1 MTAGEA
7 LDVAREALLTI
18 MLVSAPVM
26 VVALVVGLTI
36 SLFQALT
43 QIQEATLSFV
53 PKILAIF
60 AVLLL
65 ALPFMGSQMSTF
77 TQQIMSRIADGN
89 PPASAVAPAP
99 GGQAP
104 GGATPG
110 ASPGGGG

>member
-89 PPASAVAPAP
+89 PAAPVAAP
-99 GGQAP
+99 NGT
-104 GGATPG
+104 TPG

>member
-26 VVALVVGLTI
+26 LVALVVGLTI

-89 PPASAVAPAP
+89 PAAPAAAPAP

-110 ASPGGGG
+110 AIPGGGG

>member
-65 ALPFMGSQMSTF
+65 ALPFMGSEMSTL
-77 TQQIMSRIADGN
+77 TQQVMSRIVAGN
-89 PPASAVAPAP
+89 PPAPVAAPAP
-99 GGQAP
+99 N
-104 GGATPG
+104 GATPG
-110 ASPGGGG
+110 AIPGGGG